1 MNKNNLNISEIET
14 FLYGL
19 FNGEVGER
27 VVVGSK
33 VFNKAEIPNDCNS
46 FCHIDLPNGVN
57 DMDAYGQGTALVA
70 LYARPMESGRKN
82 VKVLS
87 EMEVELNR
95 VLAESANPNYKV
107 IRRLTYSS
115 FNRDI
120 DWHCNVV
127 EVIITVL

>member
-1 MNKNNLNISEIET
+1 MNKDNLNISKIET
-14 FLYGL
+14 FLYEL
-19 FNGEVGER
+19 FNDSVGER
-27 VVVGSK
+27 VIVGSK
-33 VFNKAEIPNDCNS
+33 VFNKTEIPSNCDS
-46 FCHIDLPNGVN
+46 FCHVDLPNGVN

-95 VLAESANPNYKV
+95 VLAESNNPNYKV

-127 EVIITVL
+127 EVIITIL